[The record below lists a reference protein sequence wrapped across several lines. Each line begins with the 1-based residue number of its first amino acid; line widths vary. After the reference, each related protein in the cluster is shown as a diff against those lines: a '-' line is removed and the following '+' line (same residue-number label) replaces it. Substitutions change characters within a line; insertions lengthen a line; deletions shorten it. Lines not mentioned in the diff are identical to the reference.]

1 MNRHVLYDMIFCI
14 RGDKHCHQ
22 NKNHQKNMLSISMDS
37 TVTSMMAVS
46 KIEGRLQLVI
56 IFGTPVKLGSLDIK
70 QTKKS
75 NHISER
81 TDGIED

>member
-1 MNRHVLYDMIFCI
+1 
-14 RGDKHCHQ
+14 
-22 NKNHQKNMLSISMDS
+22 MDS